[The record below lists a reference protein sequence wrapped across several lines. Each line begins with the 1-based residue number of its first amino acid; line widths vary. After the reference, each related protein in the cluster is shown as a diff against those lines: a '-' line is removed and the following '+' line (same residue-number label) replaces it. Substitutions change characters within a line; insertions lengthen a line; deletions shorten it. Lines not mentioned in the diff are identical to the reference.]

1 MADTITLSVVDQ
13 SPMRKGS
20 SAADALRETV
30 ALAQVAKR
38 LGYTRYWVAEHHN
51 SGSFTGTSPEL
62 LVGQIAARTDR
73 IRVGSGYSTIAS
85 LMLAI

>member
-1 MADTITLSVVDQ
+1 MNQNITLGVVDQ
-13 SPMRKGS
+13 TIYRKGS
-20 SAADALRETV
+20 TAADALNETV
-30 ALAQVAKR
+30 SLAQETEK